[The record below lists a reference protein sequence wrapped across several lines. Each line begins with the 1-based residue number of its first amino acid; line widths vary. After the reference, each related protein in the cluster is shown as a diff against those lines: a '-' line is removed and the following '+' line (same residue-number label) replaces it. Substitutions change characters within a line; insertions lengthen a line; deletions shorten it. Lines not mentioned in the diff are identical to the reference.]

1 MEDAQRPLLLENCF
15 VVNEHRQQQHGDGN
29 GVEKELQTCV
39 SAVQRVVSPILTS
52 NDNVLFMQVDH
63 TVNPE
68 LPLLP
73 SSGSSSTRSSP
84 GAKFQDMFRQENRR
98 RSLQRRLSGM
108 MDDEQ
113 DAEEEEGAS
122 VTFCSRNVVYGHAWS
137 QRGLQLIQLL
147 QYQWGTMMLGP
158 SASGK
163 IYRRPRRSKGT
174 GSALDQDQFGST
186 DDGPTVRLLRPRYRV
201 LGGTACW
208 PKCGNERWALKRKSN
223 TRHRRRR
230 RRGWKI

>member
-137 QRGLQLIQLL
+137 QRGLQLMQLL
-147 QYQWGTMMLGP
+147 QYRWGTMMLGP

-163 IYRRPRRSKGT
+163 STAFLAVQKGQE
-174 GSALDQDQFGST
+174 A
-186 DDGPTVRLLRPRYRV
+186 
-201 LGGTACW
+201 
-208 PKCGNERWALKRKSN
+208 
-223 TRHRRRR
+223 H
-230 RRGWKI
+230 